1 MAIIANF
8 AKKLRRDAA
17 LYCCFIQ
24 NSACMLLSMTGF
36 GRGVAEIQN
45 KKITVEIKSLNSKQM
60 DLNSRVPSSLRS
72 IEIDLRNI
80 VSHSL
85 QRGKADMTVA
95 VEAVGSTDTQLSI
108 RIDTL
113 ASYKAQIEQASREL
127 EIPLPADWMQLLLR
141 FPDVMQSHTEEELTE
156 DLRLAAVTATN
167 EALTGLLEHRRAEGK
182 ILETFFTERIKAIE
196 QLLRDIE
203 PFEKERVPQI
213 RQRIEEGL
221 AKIPVAE
228 YDKGRLEQEMI
239 FYIEKLDVN
248 EEQQRLAQHLKYF
261 IETLEGEPGQGKK
274 LGFIAQEMGREIN
287 TLGSKSNHAEMQ
299 RIVVKMKD
307 ILEQIKEQ
315 VLNVM

>member
-1 MAIIANF
+1 
-8 AKKLRRDAA
+8 
-17 LYCCFIQ
+17 
-24 NSACMLLSMTGF
+24 MTGF